1 MVWRAGGFGGAGK
14 RRTLFS
20 VLFIAFLGPAVRRLG
35 RLCWAWRGRCSPL
48 ALDPTVPQVG
58 SGWVIFEARGLPACP
73 RSLPSAPDLVAPL
86 VAPPFRRRAASWG
99 SADVRSAWGPPSFTP
114 SSGDAGG

>member
-48 ALDPTVPQVG
+48 ALDPTVPQLG
-58 SGWVIFEARGLPACP
+58 SGWVIFEARGFASLSAVAVFGAGSCCAPRRSSLSAP
-73 RSLPSAPDLVAPL
+73 RSLDARGGAPTFCPL
-86 VAPPFRRRAASWG
+86 GGHPLSPPAAE
-99 SADVRSAWGPPSFTP
+99 
-114 SSGDAGG
+114 